1 MKKIASVLALFVAL
15 LFGLPVARVLLL
27 ELLVN

>member
-15 LFGLPVARVLLL
+15 LFGLMACSKGSFFQVLI
-27 ELLVN
+27 